1 MFLLYLLLSIF
12 FFFFLFSFF
21 LFFFS
26 LYFTVC
32 FLSIIIIIIIFC
44 VSPLF
49 FFSFFWSLCVPL
61 SIYREIPKKPFL
73 ILLSTDQI
81 MEQFSSVFSST
92 TPNFMLSRDP
102 LFSFFLFSLFRC
114 VFKLLF
120 SLWQPTFTKPCSL
133 LSGGN
138 TSLSLFLFYLYIYI
152 FLFRD
157 NGRLTFC

>member
-1 MFLLYLLLSIF
+1 MLMVRVPPLLVALYLLLLFSF
-12 FFFFLFSFF
+12 FFFSFFFLFVFYCM
-21 LFFFS
+21 FS
-26 LYFTVC
+26 LYYYYYYYYYYY
-32 FLSIIIIIIIFC
+32 FC

-120 SLWQPTFTKPCSL
+120 SL
-133 LSGGN
+133 
-138 TSLSLFLFYLYIYI
+138 
-152 FLFRD
+152 
-157 NGRLTFC
+157 